1 MSLQPANSTTDA
13 VVIKT
18 GVTKTTCPY
27 CGVGCGV
34 LIEKTSDKVE
44 VKGDPDHPSNFGR
57 LCSKGSALGETVS
70 LEGRLLEPRI
80 HGKAA
85 SWNEALDMVASR
97 FSATIAEHGP
107 DSVAFYV
114 SGQLL
119 TEDYYVINKLAK
131 GFVGTANIDTNSRL
145 CMASSV
151 AGHKRA
157 FGSDTVPGCYED
169 LEQADLIVLVGSNA
183 AWCHPVL
190 FQRMMAAKE
199 KNPDI
204 RVVVI
209 DPRRTQT
216 CEGADLHLPLRSG
229 SDAVLFNGL
238 LSYLNSVGQ
247 RDQAFVAEHTSGID
261 AALAATGIF
270 DIAQIARTCGLPEG
284 SVQLFF
290 NWFGKARKVVTL
302 YSQGINQ
309 SSSGTDKVNAI
320 INCHLIT
327 GRIGHPGMGP
337 FSLTGQP
344 NAMGG
349 REVGGL
355 ANQLAAHLEIENP
368 DHREL
373 VQRFWNAPNVV
384 QTVGLKAVDM
394 FRAVETGKIK
404 AIWIM
409 STNPLVSMPDT
420 NRVRKALQLCP
431 LVVVSDVLET
441 TDTGDLAHI
450 LLPATAWGEKS
461 GTVTNSERR
470 ISRQRRFL
478 TAPGQTRADW
488 DVVCDVARRMGFDG
502 FEFASPSDVFKEH
515 AALSAFE
522 NDGTRDFDISGLS
535 LLDEHDYEELAPVQW
550 PVLESGK
557 GVKRLFAEGRFFTP
571 DQKARFVPISP
582 RAPENKTGTDYPMV
596 LNTGR
601 VRDHWH
607 TMTRTG
613 KSPRLAGHVFEP
625 YAEFNPD
632 DAARLDLINGGFTR
646 LTSAHGSMIAR
657 VRIETGQRRGCVF
670 VPMHWSAQY
679 ASDGL
684 INGLVNPVVDPVSG
698 QPESKHT
705 PIKAEI
711 FAPVW
716 QAVLFSARRI
726 APPQNA
732 MWVMGLSGTAHR
744 MELWGRDM
752 PADWDTFASELLAAT
767 SARISSYRD
776 AAAGKYRY
784 FTTQNTDLQ
793 TNRLQAALFV
803 SLDQTLPSRSWVSG
817 LFAAEALSGSARMS
831 LLAGAPLEA
840 ASDIGEIVC
849 SCFSIGRNQIDTAMK
864 AGCTTVQALGERI
877 KAGTNCGSCKPEL
890 AKMLGQGPMLQASKL
905 NLVPSN

>member
-1 MSLQPANSTTDA
+1 MSLQPVNSTPDA
-13 VVIKT
+13 AVNET
-18 GVTKTTCPY
+18 RVTKTTCPY

-34 LIEKTSDKVE
+34 LIKKTGDKVE

-70 LEGRLLEPRI
+70 LDGRLLEPRI
-80 HGKAA
+80 HGKVA
-85 SWNEALDMVASR
+85 SWNDALDMVASR
-97 FSATIAEHGP
+97 FSATIDEHGP

-169 LEQADLIVLVGSNA
+169 LEQADLLVLVGSNA

-190 FQRMMAAKE
+190 YQRMMAVKE

-290 NWFGKARKVVTL
+290 NWFGKTRKVVTL

-327 GRIGHPGMGP
+327 GRVGHPGMGP

-368 DHREL
+368 NHREL

-384 QTVGLKAVDM
+384 QTAGLKAVDM

-409 STNPLVSMPDT
+409 STNPLVSMPDA

-431 LVVVSDVLET
+431 LVVISDVLET

-478 TAPGQTRADW
+478 PAPGQTRADW

-502 FEFASPSDVFKEH
+502 FEFDSPSDVFKEH

-535 LLDEHDYEELAPVQW
+535 ALDEHDYEELAPVQW
-550 PVLESGK
+550 PVLERGR
-557 GVKRLFAEGRFFTP
+557 GVQRLFAEGRFFTP

-582 RAPENKTGTDYPMV
+582 RAPENKTGTHYPMV

-601 VRDHWH
+601 VRDQWH

-625 YAEFNPD
+625 FAEFNPE
-632 DAARLDLINGGFTR
+632 DAARLNLIAGGFTR

-711 FAPVW
+711 FAPIW
-716 QAVLFSARRI
+716 QAVIFSTQRI
-726 APPQNA
+726 APPENA

-744 MELWGRDM
+744 MELWGQHM
-752 PADWDTFASELLAAT
+752 PADWDVFANELLAAT
-767 SARISSYRD
+767 SANISSYRD

-784 FTTQNTDLQ
+784 FTTQDAKGQ
-793 TNRLQAALFV
+793 TNRLQSALFI
-803 SLDQTLPSRSWVSG
+803 SLDETLPSRSWVSG
-817 LFAAEALSGSARMS
+817 LFADEELSGSARMS

-849 SCFSIGRNQIDTAMK
+849 SCFSIGRNQIDAAMK

-890 AKMLGQGPMLQASKL
+890 AKMLGQRPMLGASKL